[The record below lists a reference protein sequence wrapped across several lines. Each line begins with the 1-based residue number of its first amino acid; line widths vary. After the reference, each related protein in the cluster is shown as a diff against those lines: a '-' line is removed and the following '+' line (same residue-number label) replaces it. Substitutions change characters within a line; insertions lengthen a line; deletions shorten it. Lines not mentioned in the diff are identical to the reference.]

1 MKEEKLRQKAEDKN
15 KLKTLDTR
23 MMQNKK
29 VVNNPDNTG
38 YKEQTENNKNVTICN
53 ELMETTNN
61 QGVNET
67 NQSNFKQKNND
78 ILFNYQSNLKTK
90 SSYALNSS
98 LFEDG

>member
-29 VVNNPDNTG
+29 VVNNPDYTA
-38 YKEQTENNKNVTICN
+38 YKEQTDTNKNVTICN
-53 ELMETTNN
+53 ELIETTNN
-61 QGVNET
+61 QGVIEPI
-67 NQSNFKQKNND
+67 QSNIKQKNND
-78 ILFNYQSNLKTK
+78 ILFNYQSNLKTN
-90 SSYALNSS
+90 STFAMNSS